1 MKKHFRKLASAM
13 LALSLIVTMLPIYGT
28 NNNVSAVTHT
38 LQNPTKNSSGDTV
51 WDCIWFG
58 SYPQAEVIPSGTYT
72 ALDSSLL
79 QDGDTVVS
87 DSIYNQLRNA
97 TGWDSNGDITIS
109 GNKYRRIKRSDATYT
124 SGSINYYNWSDST
137 TYHYFKYEPIK
148 WRVLNVNGTD
158 AFLLADKGL
167 DDQVYNTGRAEVTWE
182 TSTIRSWLNGYGTSG
197 NAYGTDYSSKNFIGT
212 AFSNSEQSAIKT
224 TSVINNDNINYG
236 TDGGNNTNDKVFL
249 LSESEVY
256 TDSAKPYGFDSD
268 YSKYDAARR
277 SKSSTYAKTMG
288 TWSSTDYRGNCDWWL
303 RSPGSKPDFATDVRS
318 GGVVGRYGY
327 NLDYYNIA
335 IRPALHLNLSSSNP
349 YSYAGTVCSDG
360 TENVSEIDTS
370 EPGNGE
376 QITTETEET
385 TTKSQEDVTNKVPT
399 ETILEVDKNETK
411 DSVVKRP
418 KTSEIKKIKKAKKS
432 LKVFWKKIKGVSGY
446 QIQYSISGKF
456 KKAKKIT
463 IKKAK
468 ITSKSIKKLKAK
480 KKYYVRIRTYI
491 VVNGKEKYSNWSKK
505 KSEET
510 K

>member
-79 QDGDTVVS
+79 QKGDTVVS

-109 GNKYRRIKRSDATYT
+109 GNKYRRIKKSDATNTFSSSY
-124 SGSINYYNWSDST
+124 YYNWSDST

-167 DDQVYNTGRAEVTWE
+167 DDQVYNTERTEVTWE
-182 TSTIRSWLNGYGTSG
+182 TSNIRSWLNGYGASG

-212 AFSNSEQSAIKT
+212 AFSNPEQSAIKT

-236 TDGGNNTNDKVFL
+236 TNGGNNTNDKVFL

-268 YSKYDAARR
+268 YSKYDEARR
-277 SKSSTYAKTMG
+277 SKSSTYAKAMG
-288 TWSSTDYRGNCDWWL
+288 TWSSAMTDYQGNCDWWL
-303 RSPGSKPDFATDVRS
+303 RSPGNYTINVTS
-318 GGVVGRYGY
+318 GYRDGCVSREGNYVDDHR
-327 NLDYYNIA
+327 NA

-349 YSYAGTVCSDG
+349 YSYAGTVCSGG
-360 TENVSEIDTS
+360 TENVSETDTS

-385 TTKSQEDVTNKVPT
+385 TTKSQEDVTNKVP
-399 ETILEVDKNETK
+399 NETK

-446 QIQYSISGKF
+446 QIQYSISRKF

-491 VVNGKEKYSNWSKK
+491 VVNGKEKYSNWSKTKSK
-505 KSEET
+505 KT